1 MAAFIETQS
10 PWLTSIQHIVS
21 KAEKNLKDV
30 QCYTKNRSKSFFL
43 NSSELLSTNFSLEK
57 SGNFDCDMD
66 SFVRSYSDNVE
77 EGCENIAEKIRLAE
91 RQLRKISRISERT
104 TEVRHTLTIA
114 VDKCER
120 EVVRAVS
127 ALRKPDRLPAYY
139 MDDVKEQI
147 LYENMQEINTLK
159 TKIKKYEK
167 PEVNSEAIEKKL
179 KDMTQDLTRNRHCR
193 RFYRRLCSD
202 MSQHLGETIEK
213 TQNDFESIKKATFEV
228 HARAKSWIKSY
239 NSKETPIL
247 PQIPDNLS
255 KIFEGFSDKVSQRIK
270 KIDTLSEGV
279 KKLEEQMPK
288 PSKISNPPTKS
299 EVFIEISNKIVEEI
313 EEIKEK
319 EQTLQELERKLE
331 FLEDK
336 SMAKA
341 HFSIKAPDNF
351 TKINITNMGDSD
363 DDSISFTSPMTSPMN
378 QFLNYG
384 NSTKNTSK
392 RFMFN
397 GDTIQE
403 RPHDE
408 DD

>member
-30 QCYTKNRSKSFFL
+30 QSYTKNRSKSFFL

-57 SGNFDCDMD
+57 SGNFDCGMD

-77 EGCENIAEKIRLAE
+77 EGCEKIAEKIRLTE
-91 RQLRKISRISERT
+91 RQLRKFSRINERT

-139 MDDVKEQI
+139 LDDVKEQI

-159 TKIKKYEK
+159 TKIQKYNK
-167 PEVNSEAIEKKL
+167 PEVNVEIIEKKI
-179 KDMTQDLTRNRHCR
+179 KETTQDFTKNRHCR

-202 MSQHLGETIEK
+202 ISQHLGETIEK
-213 TQNDFESIKKATFEV
+213 TQNDFETIKKNTSEV

-239 NSKETPIL
+239 NHKETPIL

-255 KIFEGFSDKVSQRIK
+255 KVFEGFSDKISQRIK
-270 KIDTLSEGV
+270 RVDTLACEV
-279 KKLEEQMPK
+279 KKLENQMPK
-288 PSKISNPPTKS
+288 PVEIPNPPDQS
-299 EVFIEISNKIVEEI
+299 EVFIEISSKIVEEL

-331 FLEDK
+331 FLENK

-351 TKINITNMGDSD
+351 TKINISNMGDSD
-363 DDSISFTSPMTSPMN
+363 EESISFTSPMTSPMN

-384 NSTKNTSK
+384 NSTKNTNK

-397 GDTIQE
+397 GDTIHE